1 MELLYAYISK
11 YRCFENQ
18 EVIFSNKYN
27 VIFDKKKKT
36 LKISKNADYIN
47 IYPNNIVGINAIVGK
62 NSSGKTCL
70 LDLLGERI
78 DNRNKNNEIRKL
90 EGKDPHKRSKIEL
103 KTKLNNKEFSSSYFL
118 IYYFGEDSEGNS
130 LFGFE
135 ATNYRGDY
143 KVLFE
148 NNEMSI
154 DTGTEGYFNS
164 KGWTS
169 FVFVIDKE
177 EHFIY
182 KGDTNE
188 YKLNDWGYIQDN
200 LSIILFKHDY
210 RYRYRDRYRDRDSK
224 AKDESK
230 ICVQRRNR
238 SYKCTLKFDQINFL
252 IEQMKL
258 SNTELYKN
266 KEYNL
271 VIYFKYTHIEEIN
284 SKAVIYSYKDDE
296 QNLSG
301 MDEYEKIIL
310 MFVDGY
316 THYIFNYY
324 VIDPNNSKELIDE
337 IGKINEEYN
346 FNNCFEKTKE
356 YYYGIIKIIF
366 ESQLDEYT
374 KEDINIDAFKKSVDE
389 FHDFLKNS
397 ENNKIKVDVL
407 QYRITVTF
415 DKESTISN
423 CKDFFDYCIDE
434 NEKNNL
440 ECSLMLGYIS
450 TEIEHLSDGELANLE
465 LYSSIYEQINYLTDN
480 KKTKNFILLF
490 DEIEREMHPEMC
502 RELIFNLISF
512 LNQFKE
518 NSFQLILSTHS
529 PFLAS
534 DLRKENIIRLNKNEK
549 KIEVSYAKENTFAQ
563 NIHLILKNDFFLNST
578 IGAYSK
584 KIINEITN
592 LLTKEEDEKVFL
604 KKINTFLGRD
614 EIVDISLAE
623 KHLRTMIS
631 SIGENLI
638 KNELLELLDRCKI
651 FDKKDIDSQI
661 ELYKQKIEELE
672 LLKKRVE

>member
-1 MELLYAYISK
+1 MELLYAYIGK

-78 DNRNKNNEIRKL
+78 DNRYRNNEIWKS
-90 EGKDPHKRSKIEL
+90 EGKDPHESPINSVLNPKIQKKPEVA
-103 KTKLNNKEFSSSYFL
+103 SSYFL
-118 IYYFGEDSEGNS
+118 IYYFGQDSEGNS
-130 LFGFE
+130 LFVFE
-135 ATNYRGDY
+135 ATNYIKEC

-148 NNEMSI
+148 NNEMDI
-154 DTGTEGYFNS
+154 NTGTEEYFDG
-164 KGWTS
+164 KGWAS
-169 FVFVIDKE
+169 FVFVIDKNE
-177 EHFIY
+177 RFIY
-182 KGDTNE
+182 KGSTNQ
-188 YKLNDWGYIQDN
+188 YKLTDWGYIQDN
-200 LSIILFKHDY
+200 LSIILFKHVYGY
-210 RYRYRDRYRDRDSK
+210 REEKREN
-224 AKDESK
+224 ESK
-230 ICVQRRNR
+230 ICLQRRNR
-238 SYKCTLKFDQINFL
+238 SYEGTLKFDQINFL
-252 IEQMKL
+252 IKQMN
-258 SNTELYKN
+258 STNIEIYKN
-266 KEYNL
+266 KEYSL
-271 VIYFKYTHIEEIN
+271 IVKFKTYIVDEEI
-284 SKAVIYSYKDDE
+284 IISYKALNKSSMKEDE
-296 QNLSG
+296 
-301 MDEYEKIIL
+301 KFIL
-310 MFVDGY
+310 MFVNGY
-316 THYIFNYY
+316 VTHAFRHN
-324 VIDPNNSKELIDE
+324 VLNQNNSKELIDE
-337 IGKINEEYN
+337 ISKIKEKYN
-346 FNNCFEKTKE
+346 FDNSFEKTKE

-366 ESQLDEYT
+366 ESQLDEFI
-374 KEDINIDAFKKSVDE
+374 KEDINIDALKKSVDE
-389 FHDFLKNS
+389 FHDFLKNYKK
-397 ENNKIKVDVL
+397 NKIKYDVSENIIK
-407 QYRITVTF
+407 ITFT
-415 DKESTISN
+415 KESDISN
-423 CKDFFDYCIDE
+423 YKNFFDNCIDE
-434 NEKNNL
+434 TEKKFF
-440 ECSLMLGYIS
+440 EYKVSAMAGYIS
-450 TEIEHLSDGELANLE
+450 SKIEYLSDGELANLE

-529 PFLAS
+529 PFLVS
-534 DLRKENIIRLNKNEK
+534 DLRKEDIIRLNKNEK
-549 KIEVSYAKENTFAQ
+549 KYIEVSNANENTFAQ

-592 LLTKEEDEKVFL
+592 LLTKEEDEKVFF